1 MRKET
6 DKENVMK
13 NFKRIACGIL
23 AALAICTFAAC
34 GKKENQ
40 TEDSADTGSKKAE
53 GVSFYA
59 EYKGV
64 KIEMG
69 AEAEAIISKLGEYQ
83 SKKEIGDCGGLGAQV
98 KYSYPSVDVYV
109 LESKEDGSVIDQ
121 ISFKDDV
128 ISTPEGVFI
137 GMEVSKAKGILGTPD
152 KESDKSMEYGD
163 GKYALV
169 IGFADGKVNRI
180 DYLS

>member
-1 MRKET
+1 MKKYLRSICVVLAILCLCACAVSCNSST
-6 DKENVMK
+6 DNGK
-13 NFKRIACGIL
+13 NDGESTKFYVEYKDTKITLGAPADSII
-23 AALAICTFAAC
+23 AALGQAQ
-34 GKKENQ
+34 NR
-40 TEDSADTGSKKAE
+40 
-53 GVSFYA
+53 V
-59 EYKGV
+59 
-64 KIEMG
+64 
-69 AEAEAIISKLGEYQ
+69 
-83 SKKEIGDCGGLGAQV
+83 EIGDCGGLGAQV

>member
-1 MRKET
+1 M
-6 DKENVMK
+6 
-13 NFKRIACGIL
+13 
-23 AALAICTFAAC
+23 
-34 GKKENQ
+34 
-40 TEDSADTGSKKAE
+40 
-53 GVSFYA
+53 
-59 EYKGV
+59 
-64 KIEMG
+64 
-69 AEAEAIISKLGEYQ
+69 
-83 SKKEIGDCGGLGAQV
+83 
-98 KYSYPSVDVYV
+98 